1 MITSELFQ
9 VLAFCCEATPVFNNL
24 IQLTVESDE
33 EVGWDSL
40 PGLLKNCPNL
50 ETLVFKVSLFFISQS
65 PDIPLRSFCFHSYLV
80 IFDFETIL

>member
-33 EVGWDSL
+33 ENGWDSL

-50 ETLVFKVSLFFISQS
+50 ETLVFKVYRKSHYSFFVLS
-65 PDIPLRSFCFHSYLV
+65 V
-80 IFDFETIL
+80 T